1 MEWGFLI
8 LRNLDTLGRM
18 READWSKVLGWPG
31 YRVYRHEIDEPGKKL
46 KLWVRRKRGNR
57 KLICSGCGRKLA
69 EAYDSYEREVRDLPC
84 FEFRTTV
91 VVELY
96 RVRCPDCGVKTEKV
110 PQLPSKAPFSKRF
123 EEAVGLACES
133 AAVRR
138 VARQFGLA
146 SSTVRAIDVRYLS
159 RWSEGRRKP
168 ALRQMGV
175 DEIYLGKKQKFLTVV
190 SNLET
195 GEPLWFGRE
204 RKKQTLDEFFE
215 KHLSAFQRSAIR
227 AACVDMWEPFR
238 QSLEQWVPECRIV
251 YDKFHILQHASQAVD
266 EVRRAEFFRK
276 GGAAR
281 DLVRGKRW
289 LLLSSW
295 LNLDRGKRRQLNTLF
310 ALNRRILKAY
320 LLKESLSHLWDY
332 SYEGAMLRYLQKWID
347 QLKWQRLKPMEK
359 LAHTLLDHLQGILN
373 YCRTKVP
380 MGVVEAINGNIKAL
394 LRRGR
399 GYRDMNYLLLKAQRL
414 AATKTEFVAFQ
425 KAA

>member
-1 MEWGFLI
+1 
-8 LRNLDTLGRM
+8 M
-18 READWSKVLGWPG
+18 RETDWSKVLGWPG
-31 YRVYRHEIDEPGKKL
+31 YRVYRHEIDEPGKRL

-57 KLICSGCGRKLA
+57 KLICSGCGRKLGD
-69 EAYDSYEREVRDLPC
+69 AYDSYEREVRDLPWS
-84 FEFRTTV
+84 EYRTTV
-91 VVELY
+91 VIELY

-159 RWSEGRRKP
+159 RWAEGRRKP

-175 DEIYLGKKQKFLTVV
+175 DEIHLGKKQKFLTVV

-215 KHLSAFQRSAIR
+215 KHLSAFQRSAIG

-238 QSLEQWVPECRIV
+238 QSLEQWVPKCRII

-295 LNLDRGKRRQLNTLF
+295 LNLDRSKRRQLNALF
-310 ALNRRILKAY
+310 ALNRRIQRRSHVALPAEMDRSVALAAAETHGETSRHVAGASRGHFE
-320 LLKESLSHLWDY
+320 LLPDEGTNGCGGSRQRQHQSSAPPRPRLSRHELPAA
-332 SYEGAMLRYLQKWID
+332 EGA
-347 QLKWQRLKPMEK
+347 
-359 LAHTLLDHLQGILN
+359 
-373 YCRTKVP
+373 
-380 MGVVEAINGNIKAL
+380 AL
-394 LRRGR
+394 GCH
-399 GYRDMNYLLLKAQRL
+399 
-414 AATKTEFVAFQ
+414 
-425 KAA
+425 